1 MRADIFLAMKYE
13 RLVMRLDE
21 VCHEIGAEIGTVRNK
36 MSAGAFPIPT
46 RKEGKYVIADV
57 RDVGSYLDRCREE
70 AMRAHVPSEWPKAV
84 QSQENPRIEQPDN
97 APARISEDEIS
108 RLAEAVAGSVGK
120 RIALAVPGSLD
131 LWDTSDVA
139 TYLKRSANTVRRE
152 IVIQPSF
159 PKPVRL
165 PGTAKPQALYIAR
178 EVVRWAESFQQPSR
192 ARKTLGK
199 PTDAGD

>member
-36 MSAGAFPIPT
+36 MSAGTFPIPT

-70 AMRAHVPSEWPKAV
+70 ATRVPVASDGPKAERSRENPSIE
-84 QSQENPRIEQPDN
+84 QSQSKSAN
-97 APARISEDEIS
+97 ISDEDIS
-108 RLAEAVAGSVGK
+108 RIAEAVAGSVGK
-120 RIALAVPGSLD
+120 RVALVVPGSLD
-131 LWDTSDVA
+131 LWDTSDIA
-139 TYLKRSANTVRRE
+139 TYLKRSADTVRRD
-152 IVIQPSF
+152 IVVQPSF
-159 PKPVRL
+159 PKAVRL

-178 EVVRWAESFQQPSR
+178 DVVRWAESFQQPSK
-192 ARKTLGK
+192 ARKAAGK
-199 PTDAGD
+199 PI

>member
-1 MRADIFLAMKYE
+1 MKADIFLAMKYE

-36 MSAGAFPIPT
+36 MSAGTFPIPT
-46 RKEGKYVIADV
+46 RKEGKYVVADV

-70 AMRAHVPSEWPKAV
+70 AVQAHVAPDGPKAKRV
-84 QSQENPRIEQPDN
+84 HENHNTENSQNAPSKIFDDN
-97 APARISEDEIS
+97 ASLLANGI
-108 RLAEAVAGSVGK
+108 AEAVGK
-120 RIALAVPGSLD
+120 RVALAIPGSLD

-152 IVIQPSF
+152 IDVQPSF

-178 EVVRWAESFQQPSR
+178 EVVQWAESFQQPSK
-192 ARKTLGK
+192 ARKAVVK
-199 PTDAGD
+199 PL